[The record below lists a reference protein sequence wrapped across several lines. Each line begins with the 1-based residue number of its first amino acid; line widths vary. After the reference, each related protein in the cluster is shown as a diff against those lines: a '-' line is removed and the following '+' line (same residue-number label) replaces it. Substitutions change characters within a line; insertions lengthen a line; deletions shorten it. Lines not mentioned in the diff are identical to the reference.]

1 MNVDFFQADLND
13 YRLKENYDIIFSSG
27 VFDYMRPEFRTEIT
41 GHLKEHT
48 NEDGVN
54 AIKVFVDKPFIEVND
69 KKKKVNRYPWKSG
82 EIFTYYHD
90 WEIFRMDEVIFDCN
104 SGGMPHKH
112 CIDIMIAKRYDKKL

>member
-1 MNVDFFQADLND
+1 MNVVFFQADLND

-27 VFDYMRPEFRTEIT
+27 AFDYMRPEFRTEIT

-69 KKKKVNRYPWKSG
+69 KKKKVNRYPWNSG

-90 WEIFRMDEVIFDCN
+90 WGISRMDEVIFDCN

-112 CIDIMIAKRYDKKL
+112 CIDIMIAKKYR